1 MNIYQSPTT
10 QSKFQVYCSCIH
22 CKLEVSIQNIE
33 RHYNSK
39 HTFKSNCLQC
49 SLPLIS
55 KNKFCSTSC
64 AATYNNSKRD
74 YSTFRPGPKKGY
86 ITRSK
91 KPPYTKVSC
100 CIVCSKLHPRSGKTC
115 SDNCYKT
122 LISLKMKQV
131 ISDGYDPKKNR
142 GRGKKSYLEIS
153 FESWLNQHFPDMG
166 YIPEYPIKRLDV
178 VKTYFGDFYFP
189 ELNLIIELDGTQH
202 DNTKDY
208 DQDRDAYITETYGIR
223 VFRITHKEYVSKTKL
238 DIVVQLLTN

>member
-1 MNIYQSPTT
+1 
-10 QSKFQVYCSCIH
+10 
-22 CKLEVSIQNIE
+22 
-33 RHYNSK
+33 
-39 HTFKSNCLQC
+39 
-49 SLPLIS
+49 
-55 KNKFCSTSC
+55 
-64 AATYNNSKRD
+64 
-74 YSTFRPGPKKGY
+74 
-86 ITRSK
+86 
-91 KPPYTKVSC
+91 
-100 CIVCSKLHPRSGKTC
+100 
-115 SDNCYKT
+115 
-122 LISLKMKQV
+122 MKQV